1 MLSVTGTQ
9 AGLIAYPLLTLA
21 ITHSPADAGVVQFA
35 RVAPVAALS
44 VLSGV
49 AADHFDR
56 KKQMMVA
63 DAARAL
69 AVGALAAAVVSH
81 HATLL
86 LIVLASLVEGAGA
99 TVFGSAS
106 SGALRGIVPEGQRAD
121 AANVEMARLATV
133 RLGGAPL
140 GGALFGVAR
149 SLPFVADALSYA
161 FSLVALR
168 LIRTPFQEQREH
180 DTASVRVRIAEGFR
194 FLWHQ
199 PFLRTTYVLFSL
211 GNLVIPAITLT
222 TIVVARRQGFSSAAI
237 GALSLGI
244 GTGLLIGS
252 AVSRWI
258 RRRLSM
264 QAILVLELWCA
275 TSTLA
280 FVAWPSVYVLF
291 AAVLPQFVVVPST
304 DAVRIAYELKII
316 PDRLLGRVLGAGGNI
331 SALLYPL
338 GPLAAG
344 FLLSSISARE
354 TVAVFGTLSVAIAIC
369 ATLSPSLR
377 IPAAEP
383 APR

>member
-1 MLSVTGTQ
+1 M
-9 AGLIAYPLLTLA
+9 
-21 ITHSPADAGVVQFA
+21 QFA

-56 KKQMMVA
+56 RRQMMTA

-69 AVGALAAAVVSH
+69 AVAALAAAVATG
-81 HATLL
+81 HASFA
-86 LIVLASLVEGAGA
+86 LIAVASLVEGAGA
-99 TVFGSAS
+99 TVYGSAS
-106 SGALRGIVPEGQRAD
+106 SGALRSIVPEEQRAD
-121 AANVEMARLATV
+121 AANVEYARLAAV

-140 GGALFGVAR
+140 GGALFGLAR
-149 SLPFVADALSYA
+149 AVPFAVDAVSYV
-161 FSLVALR
+161 FSLGALA
-168 LIRTPFQEQREH
+168 LIRTRFQEMRER
-180 DTASVRVRIAEGFR
+180 DTAPVRERIAEGFR
-194 FLWHQ
+194 FLWQQ
-199 PFLRTTYVLFSL
+199 PFLRFTYLVFSL

-222 TIVVARRQGFSSAAI
+222 TIVVARRHGFSSAAI

-252 AVSRWI
+252 LASRWI
-258 RRRLSM
+258 RRLLSM
-264 QAILVLELWCA
+264 QAILLLELWCA
-275 TSTLA
+275 TATLA

-291 AAVLPQFVVVPST
+291 AAVLPQFIVVPST
-304 DAVRIAYELKII
+304 DSVRIAYELKII

-344 FLLSSISARE
+344 FMLSAISARE
-354 TVAVFGTLSVAIAIC
+354 TVAIFGAVSVGLAVW

-377 IPAAEP
+377 AA
-383 APR
+383 AD